1 VETIELKFSG
11 PYAWLPGLSA
21 PSLGEVELGT
31 SPGIY
36 LWTVPSTVGELVYYV
51 GETSRSF
58 ARRMDEHLAEQLS
71 GRYRIYNPEAFLRGE
86 KDLLWRGVYG
96 RGAQPNVS
104 GFVDKLPTWAPSLVE
119 FVRSIRFHVA
129 PTTCSDR
136 SRRRIEA
143 ALANRLQ
150 EQKGLIG
157 EFQEED
163 VRYVPRRAE
172 EEPITVNIAWQQKP
186 LGVPEQLEA

>member
-1 VETIELKFSG
+1 METIELKFSG

-71 GRYRIYNPEAFLRGE
+71 GRYRIYKPEAFLRGE

-96 RGAQPNVS
+96 RGAKPNVA
-104 GFVDKLPTWAPSLVE
+104 GFVDKLPIWASALVQ
-119 FVRSIRFHVA
+119 FVRAIRFHVA

-136 SRRRIEA
+136 LRKRIEA
-143 ALANRLQ
+143 ALADHLKHY
-150 EQKGLIG
+150 EEPIG
-157 EFQEED
+157 SFQEED
-163 VRYVPRRAE
+163 VQYRLRRAE
-172 EEPITVNIAWQQKP
+172 EEAITVNITWQQKP
-186 LGVPEQLEA
+186 LGVPEWLKA